1 MFIIYLVRILA
12 NFVMFC
18 LLGRKRVYGLEN
30 LPPKG
35 SYITVSNHMSMTDSI
50 LLIISGPPIETRF
63 WAAEKWMQHPLGGPL
78 LRALGGIEIQRGEA
92 DRKAVRAAF
101 AAIEAGFP
109 FGVAPEGTRSKVG
122 ALMQAK
128 HGGAYLA
135 TRVKVPVLP
144 VGIVNTDKF
153 FDNFKH
159 LRRTTL
165 EVHIGRPFYLPDI
178 GRRVRQPELPAYT
191 HYMMI
196 HIAALLPARY
206 HGYYADSPAL
216 KALLAG
222 EDPWP
227 LCWTAEGL
235 TPPDGLGIE
244 AGDDSAES
252 RP

>member
-1 MFIIYLVRILA
+1 MFAIYAVRFLA
-12 NFVMFC
+12 RIAMFF
-18 LLGRKRVYGLEN
+18 LLARKRVYGLEN

-35 SYITVSNHMSMTDSI
+35 PYITVSNHMSMADSI
-50 LLIISGPPIETRF
+50 LLIISGPPIQTRF

-92 DRKAVRAAF
+92 DRQAVRAAF
-101 AAIEAGFP
+101 DALEAGFP

-122 ALMQAK
+122 ALMRAK
-128 HGGAYLA
+128 DGGAYLG
-135 TRVKVPVLP
+135 TRVNVPILP
-144 VGIVNTDKF
+144 VGIANSDKL

-165 EVHIGRPFYLPDI
+165 EVHIGRPFYLPTL

-191 HYMMI
+191 HYIMI
-196 HIAALLPARY
+196 HIAALLPPQY

-222 EDPWP
+222 QDPWP
-227 LCWTAEGL
+227 LCWIAEGL
-235 TPPDGLGIE
+235 TPPE
-244 AGDDSAES
+244 NVAGDGAA
-252 RP
+252 